1 MLRVKSEIELKVE
14 EIKLRIKNDLDTY
27 IKECISLQKNAINYD
42 NMILENAIQQI
53 ECIKEDVDRLI
64 WNYNGQSI
72 NKLNLIILKK

>member
-64 WNYNGQSI
+64 
-72 NKLNLIILKK
+72 